1 MTFEQTTGTRAQ
13 VWHGTA
19 KKTSGG
25 LTKTALMMNK
35 HGRIVSRKKHNTAK
49 KEKRLVK
56 AGFLTKKGHFGF
68 IKKGTKRR
76 RHRSR
81 KMRGGADG
89 DMDDMDDMSMGMN
102 NMDDESS
109 SDEEEMETMET
120 MGGRRR
126 RKMRGG
132 TGSAVGRG
140 YLGAPLDAAL
150 SHGGRRRRGSRRMRG
165 GMAYGGPLSPLAYDG
180 QGVGTSG
187 VDLQFVAGNAA

>member
-49 KEKRLVK
+49 REKRLVK
-56 AGFLTKKGHFGF
+56 AGFLTKKGQFGF
-68 IKKGTKRR
+68 IKKGTRRR

-81 KMRGGADG
+81 KMRGGAD
-89 DMDDMDDMSMGMN
+89 DDMDDMSNMDDTSSMN

-109 SDEEEMETMET
+109 SDEEMET

-126 RKMRGG
+126 RRMRGG
-132 TGSAVGRG
+132 SGRPMGDSLQGSPLGR
-140 YLGAPLDAAL
+140 AL
-150 SHGGRRRRGSRRMRG
+150 AGGRRRRGSRRMRG

-187 VDLQFVAGNAA
+187 VNLQFVAGNAA

>member
-25 LTKTALMMNK
+25 LTKSALMMNK

-56 AGFLTKKGHFGF
+56 AGFLTKKGQFGF
-68 IKKGTKRR
+68 IKKGTR

-81 KMRGGADG
+81 KMRGGEGEEEVIEEDEEYQFPFSES
-89 DMDDMDDMSMGMN
+89 DDMD
-102 NMDDESS
+102 
-109 SDEEEMETMET
+109 
-120 MGGRRR
+120 GGR
-126 RKMRGG
+126 
-132 TGSAVGRG
+132 
-140 YLGAPLDAAL
+140 
-150 SHGGRRRRGSRRMRG
+150 RRRRGSRSRSRSRKMRG

-180 QGVGTSG
+180 RGVGTSG
-187 VDLQFVAGNAA
+187 VNLQFVAGSSG